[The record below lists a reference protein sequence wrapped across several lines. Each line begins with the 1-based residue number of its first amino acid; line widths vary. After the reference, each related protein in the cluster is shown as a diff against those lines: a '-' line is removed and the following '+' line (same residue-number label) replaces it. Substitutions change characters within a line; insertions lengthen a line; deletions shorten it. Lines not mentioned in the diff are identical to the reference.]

1 LRKGAPARL
10 AAAFVVLLALT
21 LAVVG
26 RDAGA
31 DNGPVHVNIADV
43 QVNETDGT
51 ATLAVTLDG
60 PPAGDFTLDYATA
73 DGTATAPGDYTS
85 TSGTLHFTSGDG
97 SAQSVTVPIVDNGT
111 PQPDH
116 TFTVALG
123 NSSDGTL
130 GQPGDHGTATV
141 TIVDSDWQIAAPKA
155 DPAKAGENGGTIDF
169 AVNLNGTSDHHQIKV
184 DYAVTNDSAHIGSDY
199 KMTDPAT
206 ASGTLTFDTGDLTK
220 HIKVTGID
228 DGVYGPDKNFK
239 VTLSNPVGATLAS
252 GADQPVTG
260 TIQETDA
267 PPPVGISDCLGGPI
281 TAGADASFLVRS
293 RPSQLPVTMHYTTV
307 DDTTVAGD
315 YDAADGDLTIPAG
328 STQATIVVHTHA
340 NPPSGNRSFHV
351 QLSNVQNAQVTSS
364 SASCTIQQPSSGG
377 GGGGGSTP
385 GSVSIADPAPV
396 VQPAAGGSSVND
408 TFTVTY
414 HPPAAQPP
422 NPPTVT
428 VTWTT
433 HDGTATSPADY
444 SGGTGT
450 LTWAPGETGA
460 KTFTVKVNPT
470 SATGTPSKTF
480 TVTIAA
486 QNATVAGSGT
496 ATAQILAPGSTA
508 SQLSIGDATGSES
521 IGSMPVVV
529 TLAPAASGPVSVAYA
544 TADGSA
550 TAGNDY
556 TTVSGTLT
564 FAPGETSKTVD
575 VRVRGDVTPENDE
588 QLFLRLQNAR
598 GASVL
603 RGEASGTIADDDQTA
618 DLGMAVQIGNSS
630 STSPLIT
637 DALTVSNGGP
647 GTATDVTVTI
657 ASAPLYSR
665 SACNICKVP
674 QLAAGESVPAGG
686 DSSWPDKQTFFGAT
700 AAARQREP
708 QPADNTV
715 TWTLAPSRRMGMTP
729 AFLTPGA
736 TATIH
741 AMFYLGLAN
750 VSVSDPSVISV
761 SPMTIVSS
769 QYGTMTVTALK
780 PGVAT
785 VTVGPT
791 SLQVLVAAAGT
802 TPRWPDGVGINPYS
816 YGARLDQPLTVT
828 IDARGTAPVGGAHPT
843 GIVTVTSVG
852 QELARTTLRGG
863 EVVQLP
869 FYAPAVGTMP
879 YQVAYSGDANFQP
892 QMVSTSAAISKGRAT
907 ITGVLTSGAA
917 LTCVLSLRVSGAP
930 TAAPTGSVT
939 VQDGRGNS
947 ATAKLT
953 PGSDGTSRAQ
963 LAITFTVNPDVLSVD
978 YSGDALYESGT
989 QQFRT
994 SDPRRRATGH

>member
-470 SATGTPSKTF
+470 SATGTASKTF

-564 FAPGETSKTVD
+564 FAPGETSKTINVPIINDSIPERTKTFVVTLSNASGASLLRSQATVTILDDDALTAPAPRVTPQQQPVVKPQPVPQPQPPQGSTKHLVLPAIVNGESRVSAKGQATFQVSCPGIVTGHCRGTVTMD
-575 VRVRGDVTPENDE
+575 VRVPVKKNSKKLKLVRVANGKFFVPAGYRRAVTM
-588 QLFLRLQNAR
+588 QL
-598 GASVL
+598 
-603 RGEASGTIADDDQTA
+603 TKP
-618 DLGMAVQIGNSS
+618 GMAVLKQYRRIRVKA
-630 STSPLIT
+630 TLK
-637 DALTVSNGGP
+637 
-647 GTATDVTVTI
+647 ATD
-657 ASAPLYSR
+657 
-665 SACNICKVP
+665 
-674 QLAAGESVPAGG
+674 ESGA
-686 DSSWPDKQTFFGAT
+686 KGAT
-700 AAARQREP
+700 A
-708 QPADNTV
+708 
-715 TWTLAPSRRMGMTP
+715 
-729 AFLTPGA
+729 F
-736 TATIH
+736 
-741 AMFYLGLAN
+741 
-750 VSVSDPSVISV
+750 
-761 SPMTIVSS
+761 IVSL
-769 QYGTMTVTALK
+769 ALPK
-780 PGVAT
+780 AK
-785 VTVGPT
+785 
-791 SLQVLVAAAGT
+791 AA
-802 TPRWPDGVGINPYS
+802 
-816 YGARLDQPLTVT
+816 
-828 IDARGTAPVGGAHPT
+828 
-843 GIVTVTSVG
+843 
-852 QELARTTLRGG
+852 
-863 EVVQLP
+863 
-869 FYAPAVGTMP
+869 
-879 YQVAYSGDANFQP
+879 
-892 QMVSTSAAISKGRAT
+892 K
-907 ITGVLTSGAA
+907 
-917 LTCVLSLRVSGAP
+917 
-930 TAAPTGSVT
+930 
-939 VQDGRGNS
+939 
-947 ATAKLT
+947 K
-953 PGSDGTSRAQ
+953 
-963 LAITFTVNPDVLSVD
+963 
-978 YSGDALYESGT
+978 
-989 QQFRT
+989 
-994 SDPRRRATGH
+994 